1 MSPLNLSVFFLLQ
14 YILSTHSDLPLLPCF
29 WWYFIENL
37 KYLAPEDQV
46 FFMTWLVF
54 FFGVLGFLYFACSL
68 LLFGFSMFCFFNKKC
83 STSDRQ
89 QTYSCMFKT
98 AKSSCSPPLALH
110 WSTPWSMHWTPENY
124 PLPIKARLPQTTG
137 VLQPVFVHFKMTFQP
152 VFVSVSLLTVYDDF
166 CVTILFW
173 AASKKKFPLHRASKC
188 DYQTPKCSS
197 WHAASPCKPN
207 LNLDM
212 APLLPEKTLKD

>member
-1 MSPLNLSVFFLLQ
+1 MTYPCYLVFDGILLRIWNILHLKIRYFSWQEWFSFLGFWGFFILPVASSYLDFLLA
-14 YILSTHSDLPLLPCF
+14 F
-29 WWYFIENL
+29 WLFY
-37 KYLAPEDQV
+37 
-46 FFMTWLVF
+46 
-54 FFGVLGFLYFACSL
+54 GFL
-68 LLFGFSMFCFFNKKC
+68 FFNKKI

-137 VLQPVFVHFKMTFQP
+137 VLQPVFVHFKMTFQS

>member
-1 MSPLNLSVFFLLQ
+1 
-14 YILSTHSDLPLLPCF
+14 
-29 WWYFIENL
+29 
-37 KYLAPEDQV
+37 
-46 FFMTWLVF
+46 MTWLVF

-68 LLFGFSMFCFFNKKC
+68 LLFGFSMFCFLIKKC

-110 WSTPWSMHWTPENY
+110 WSTPWSMHWTPENH

-137 VLQPVFVHFKMTFQP
+137 VLQPVFVHFKMTFQS